1 MSPKQFVST
10 SPLRKP
16 LRPEQAATRGGGL
29 LGVDRFV
36 TNTQIRK
43 ECIRKNIANAIPIRT
58 DQIGTLT
65 ETLAAIEMAEAA
77 S

>member
-1 MSPKQFVST
+1 MSPRQFVST

-16 LRPEQAATRGGGL
+16 LRPEQAAASGGGL
-29 LGVDRFV
+29 LGDDRFV

>member
-1 MSPKQFVST
+1 
-10 SPLRKP
+10 
-16 LRPEQAATRGGGL
+16 
-29 LGVDRFV
+29 V